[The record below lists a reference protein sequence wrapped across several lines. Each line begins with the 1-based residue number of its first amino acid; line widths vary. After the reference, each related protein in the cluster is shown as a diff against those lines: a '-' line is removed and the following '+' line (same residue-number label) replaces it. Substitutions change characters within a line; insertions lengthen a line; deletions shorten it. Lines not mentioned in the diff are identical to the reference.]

1 MENKFKKFTIS
12 EFKECFPDD
21 DSYYEYLSEL
31 KWGNGFVCTLCDH
44 SKYYK
49 SRCKYNRQC
58 ISCRHGFLPT
68 SQILFHKKFPILK
81 VFYIVYY
88 VSSSKKD
95 ICSTELSR
103 KLEQHQKI
111 GGVFKWKVTK
121 VIGSKGRYKT
131 EGKAEV
137 DETVVGR
144 QKEGVKG
151 RKNNKKKL
159 VVFAIEKK
167 GKGGS
172 RMYGKVIGHSS
183 SKELGAISK
192 NSTEFYRAIMN
203 FKDWLRGMHHL
214 VHHLQ
219 SYIDE
224 YCYRFNR
231 SYMNENPPAN
241 YLQRAYLLNT

>member
-1 MENKFKKFTIS
+1 MENRFKNFTIS
-12 EFKECFPDD
+12 EFQECFPDD
-21 DSYYEYLSEL
+21 DSYNEYLLEL
-31 KWGNGFVCTLCDH
+31 KWGNDFVCDH

-49 SRCKYNRQC
+49 SRRKYNRQC
-58 ISCRHGFLPT
+58 ASCRHVFSPT
-68 SQILFHKKFPILK
+68 SQILFHNLKFPILK

-111 GGVFKWKVTK
+111 CGAFKRKVTK

-159 VVFAIEKK
+159 VIFAIEKM
-167 GKGGS
+167 GKRGS
-172 RMYGKVIGHSS
+172 RMYGKVSGHSS
-183 SKELGAISK
+183 SKELGTISK
-192 NSTEFYRAIMN
+192 NATEFHRTHAPP
-203 FKDWLRGMHHL
+203 
-214 VHHLQ
+214 
-219 SYIDE
+219 ST
-224 YCYRFNR
+224 
-231 SYMNENPPAN
+231 PPAI
-241 YLQRAYLLNT
+241 LHR